1 MASKPKKKPVK
12 QPAQKGRA
20 ALKWLGGLFL
30 LSALAGGGTGFFA
43 WYSYTKPGPLPVA
56 TDVVVPH
63 GGYASTISAL
73 QQAQVL
79 PSGWFTDKLFVTA
92 ISLTRKSGQLHAA
105 ELHFP
110 QHVSMQNALFI
121 LRHGKPVLHKLT
133 IPEGLSAHQIQ
144 AVIASAPFLEGEAP
158 LPAEGSTLPQT
169 YNYLRNSQRADIVK
183 RAQNAMQTALDTVW
197 RKHDPALDGTISSPQ
212 VLLVLASLIEKETAL
227 PAERPMVARVFL
239 NRLQKGMKLQ
249 TDPTVIYAIT
259 HGNPP
264 LGRALTHSD
273 LATPDPYNT
282 YAVTG
287 LPPGPI
293 CSPGMSSLEAAAH
306 PASGDAL
313 FFVANGNGG
322 HNFSTTLA
330 EHNRNVSAFRQR
342 NTN

>member
-1 MASKPKKKPVK
+1 MASKPKKKPAK
-12 QPAQKGRA
+12 QPARKGRA
-20 ALKWLGGLFL
+20 ALKWLGSLFL

-43 WYSYTKPGPLPVA
+43 WYTYIQPGPLVEA

-63 GGYASTISAL
+63 GNYASTLAAL

-79 PSGWFTDKLFVTA
+79 PSGWLTDKLFVTA
-92 ISLTRKSGQLHAA
+92 ISLTRKDGQLHAA

-110 QHVSMQNALFI
+110 QHVSMQNVLFI

-144 AVIASAPFLEGEAP
+144 ALIATAPFLNGDTP

-169 YNYLRNSQRADIVK
+169 YNYLRNSTRAELVK
-183 RAQNAMQTALDTVW
+183 RAQNAMQVALATVW
-197 RKHDPALDGTISSPQ
+197 QKRDSAIDGILPSPQ
-212 VLLVLASLIEKETAL
+212 ILLVLASLIEKETAL
-227 PAERPMVARVFL
+227 PAERPVVARVFL

-264 LGRALTHSD
+264 LGRALTRTD

-282 YAVTG
+282 YVVTG

-293 CSPGMSSLEAAAH
+293 CSPGLSSLEAAAH

-330 EHNRNVSAFRQR
+330 EHNRNVSVFRQH
-342 NTN
+342 NTH